1 MITVPSCKLQFTSLR
16 ELIHTYYLSFQKLI
30 MNRSIV
36 SCGRLIANY
45 NLRKTDLVGA
55 SINQIKNYHFS
66 SSRQELLRFTP
77 ASISLDGN
85 RRSLFSTKE
94 TEPDKEAKKEDEAG
108 QEASEAE
115 KALQEQVTALE
126 EKNADLLDKYRRS
139 LADFENLRNRMNKQ
153 VADAKIFGIQGFCKV
168 RKYKV
173 MPSKHVISGFQ
184 SLTSL
189 ISPIAPHLV

>member
-1 MITVPSCKLQFTSLR
+1 
-16 ELIHTYYLSFQKLI
+16 

-36 SCGRLIANY
+36 SCGRLIVNY
-45 NLRKTDLVGA
+45 NLRKTELVGA

-66 SSRQELLRFTP
+66 SNKQELLRFTP
-77 ASISLDGN
+77 ASISFDGN

-94 TEPDKEAKKEDEAG
+94 TEADKEAKKEEEAAG
-108 QEASEAE
+108 EASEAE

-168 RKYKV
+168 R
-173 MPSKHVISGFQ
+173 
-184 SLTSL
+184 
-189 ISPIAPHLV
+189 LVNHESIF

>member
-1 MITVPSCKLQFTSLR
+1 
-16 ELIHTYYLSFQKLI
+16 

-45 NLRKTDLVGA
+45 NLRKTDLEGA
-55 SINQIKNYHFS
+55 SINQIKNYHFAS
-66 SSRQELLRFTP
+66 NRQDLLRFTP

-94 TEPDKEAKKEDEAG
+94 TEPDKEAKKEEEV
-108 QEASEAE
+108 EASEAE
-115 KALQEQVTALE
+115 KALQEQVTTLE